1 MVAGLDVLVLVAH
14 AHDKDKKV
22 RLGNDPRILQSPCD
36 LFHGGSLRNG
46 NDLGGTVAVD
56 AQKITPVDDQGTGQQ
71 NGHANDDNDHCQCTD
86 DTMLF
91 PLFAGTLGGVGSG
104 AMYRFRT
111 KRLALPFQIFIQ
123 RVIFQYRLPGGE
135 HLIRIPP
142 GTVEK
147 NSAVVGLRCR
157 CFRSR
162 LLLCLRCCRRT
173 YRFCRCRPGCRSS
186 GSRFWRFWIP
196 CRCGLRSRLAPGGC
210 RFPQDLIQ
218 QLIAV
223 EVFVIHSIPP
233 AKIL

>member
-36 LFHGGSLRNG
+36 LFHGGTLRNG

-104 AMYRFRT
+104 AMY
-111 KRLALPFQIFIQ
+111 
-123 RVIFQYRLPGGE
+123 
-135 HLIRIPP
+135 
-142 GTVEK
+142 
-147 NSAVVGLRCR
+147 
-157 CFRSR
+157 
-162 LLLCLRCCRRT
+162 
-173 YRFCRCRPGCRSS
+173 
-186 GSRFWRFWIP
+186 
-196 CRCGLRSRLAPGGC
+196 
-210 RFPQDLIQ
+210 
-218 QLIAV
+218 
-223 EVFVIHSIPP
+223 
-233 AKIL
+233 